1 MPQTAQIGDAKSVAE
16 TTAAIKNL
24 IASDLDVNI
33 ELDEINDDVSL
44 LESGLAL
51 DSVVIVE
58 LISLLEQRF
67 DFHFSDE
74 NMKPALFENLTTL
87 AQFVAERTGVAEA
100 HGVAQ
105 KTA

>member
-1 MPQTAQIGDAKSVAE
+1 MPQTEPVGHGKSLAE
-16 TTAAIKNL
+16 TITAIKNV

-33 ELDEINDDVSL
+33 ELEEIGDDVSL
-44 LESGLAL
+44 LENGLAL

-58 LISLLEQRF
+58 LISLLEKNF

-74 NMKPALFENLTTL
+74 DMKPALFESLTTL
-87 AQFVAERTGVAEA
+87 AQFVAD
-100 HGVAQ
+100 

>member
-1 MPQTAQIGDAKSVAE
+1 MPQTEPADHGKSLAE
-16 TTAAIKNL
+16 TTTAIKNL

-33 ELDEINDDVSL
+33 ELGEIGDDVSL

-67 DFHFSDE
+67 DFQFSDE
-74 NMKPALFENLTTL
+74 DMKPALFENLTTL
-87 AQFVAERTGVAEA
+87 TQFVVE
-100 HGVAQ
+100 
-105 KTA
+105 KTT

>member
-1 MPQTAQIGDAKSVAE
+1 MPQTEPVSRGKSLAE
-16 TTAAIKNL
+16 TTTAIKNL

-33 ELDEINDDVSL
+33 DLEEIGDDVSL

-74 NMKPALFENLTTL
+74 DMKPALFENLTTL
-87 AQFVAERTGVAEA
+87 AQFVAE
-100 HGVAQ
+100 

>member
-1 MPQTAQIGDAKSVAE
+1 MPQTEPAGHGKSLAE
-16 TTAAIKNL
+16 TTTAIKNL

-33 ELDEINDDVSL
+33 ELGEIGDDVSL

-67 DFHFSDE
+67 DFQFSDE
-74 NMKPALFENLTTL
+74 DMKPALFENLTTL
-87 AQFVAERTGVAEA
+87 TQFVVE
-100 HGVAQ
+100 

>member
-1 MPQTAQIGDAKSVAE
+1 MSQTESAGHGKSLAE
-16 TTAAIKNL
+16 TITAIKDI

-33 ELDEINDDVSL
+33 ELEEIGDGVSL

-74 NMKPALFENLTTL
+74 DMKPALFESLTTL
-87 AQFVAERTGVAEA
+87 AQFVAE
-100 HGVAQ
+100 

>member
-1 MPQTAQIGDAKSVAE
+1 MPQTEPAGDGHSVAQ
-16 TTAAIKNL
+16 TTTAIKNI

-33 ELDEINDDVSL
+33 EFEEIGDNVSL

-74 NMKPALFENLTTL
+74 DMKPALFENLRTL
-87 AQFVAERTGVAEA
+87 AQFVVE
-100 HGVAQ
+100 

>member
-1 MPQTAQIGDAKSVAE
+1 MPQTKSLAE

-24 IASDLDVNI
+24 IASELDVNI
-33 ELDEINDDVSL
+33 ELEEIDDDISL

-58 LISLLEQRF
+58 LISLLENKF
-67 DFHFSDE
+67 DFHFSDDD
-74 NMKPALFENLTTL
+74 MKPALFENLTTL
-87 AQFVAERTGVAEA
+87 TQFVVE
-100 HGVAQ
+100 

>member
-1 MPQTAQIGDAKSVAE
+1 MPQTESAGQGKSLAE
-16 TTAAIKNL
+16 TTTAIKNI

-33 ELDEINDDVSL
+33 ELEEISDDISL

-58 LISLLEQRF
+58 LISLMEQRF
-67 DFHFSDE
+67 GFHFSDE
-74 NMKPALFENLTTL
+74 DMKPALFENLTTL
-87 AQFVAERTGVAEA
+87 SQFVAG
-100 HGVAQ
+100 